1 MERWGWRIIQ
11 GKFTSLRSK
20 MSAADFNKCQAGGV
34 FGEFDDTG
42 FEKQSIITVVDN
54 LTKITSKRKG
64 AKGAKGA
71 KGPWEEM
78 GWRRRWA

>member
-1 MERWGWRIIQ
+1 
-11 GKFTSLRSK
+11 
-20 MSAADFNKCQAGGV
+20 MSAADFKCQAGGV

-64 AKGAKGA
+64 AKGAKG
-71 KGPWEEM
+71 PWEEM